1 MKYKCRVCSS
11 PFYSEPLMIY
21 ENMPGAAQFMPNA
34 ESVINDKGINLHI
47 CQCSGCG
54 LIQLDNDPVPYFR
67 EVIRATSFSEGM
79 SQFRKKQFAYF
90 IKKYGLKDKKIVEI
104 GTGTGHYLSIMD
116 SLDVEASG
124 IEYSQESINICQKA
138 GLRVS
143 KDYLDSEDI
152 IIPGGPFDAFFIMSF
167 LEHLPDIKTAL
178 AGIANNLKGNGVGI
192 VEVPNFDMILR
203 NNLFSE
209 FIGDHIYYFTEA
221 TLRTTL
227 ETNGYEVLDCEE
239 VWYNYIISAKVKK
252 REALNLNHFHNTKEK
267 IKQDI
272 NQYLSRFSPGKVA
285 IWGAGH
291 QSLAIMS
298 LADLGEKIKYVLDSA
313 TFKQGK
319 FTPATHIPIVAPET
333 LDTDPVD
340 AVIVMAASY
349 SDEVAEIIIKNYN
362 PNIQIAILREFGLEN
377 ISH

>member
-1 MKYKCRVCSS
+1 
-11 PFYSEPLMIY
+11 MIY